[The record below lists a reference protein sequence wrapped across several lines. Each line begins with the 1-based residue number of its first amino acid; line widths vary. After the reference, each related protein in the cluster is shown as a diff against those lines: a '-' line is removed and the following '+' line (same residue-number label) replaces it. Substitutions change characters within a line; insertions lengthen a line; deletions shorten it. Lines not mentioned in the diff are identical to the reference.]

1 MSYNVFVFSGKRTD
15 CPRTT
20 NGSQIRTGTGLDA
33 MSYLTQLTFD
43 VKIHVHRNLKLY
55 ASPRVNW
62 SSCTSRTLNVV
73 QQSSGINSSNK
84 TVYNES
90 NPCFLT

>member
-1 MSYNVFVFSGKRTD
+1 MFSFFQGNELIVPEQRI
-15 CPRTT
+15 
-20 NGSQIRTGTGLDA
+20 GSLIRTGTGLDA

-62 SSCTSRTLNVV
+62 SSCTSRTFNVV